1 MVTVDEWYDN
11 VQVSLMY
18 VCSRMLIN
26 SQPKLAHE
34 IALWHLSMFSDVT
47 MVESRT
53 YIRLD
58 FSKRLKDRLT
68 HLTKI
73 VIAESG

>member
-58 FSKRLKDRLT
+58 FSKRLTD
-68 HLTKI
+68 
-73 VIAESG
+73 SPD